1 MSWTRGQIGVN
12 FITWIGST
20 GRKSLSLAKRLET
33 GTQNSLIVFVNR
45 QNSLVYSRI
54 QHLVEEIGEC
64 FFAINNFFKNNNID
78 FRNCI
83 FLVHFREHYE
93 YAYNKIIIF
102 LFIFLAL
109 QYSIC
114 DPQVEAYQLFDSIH
128 NRHRDMYS
136 NQNHLLN
143 ECLKDPWF
151 VEIFGQD
158 FSIESK
164 NTSVQHQLRR
174 LKRKWF
180 SGQPLV
186 DSQVLMF

>member
-1 MSWTRGQIGVN
+1 MSVFLQ
-12 FITWIGST
+12 
-20 GRKSLSLAKRLET
+20 
-33 GTQNSLIVFVNR
+33 LI
-45 QNSLVYSRI
+45 
-54 QHLVEEIGEC
+54 
-64 FFAINNFFKNNNID
+64 
-78 FRNCI
+78 I
-83 FLVHFREHYE
+83 FLKTTTLILEIAFFWCILEYE
-93 YAYNKIIIF
+93 YAYYKIIIF

-186 DSQVLMF
+186 DSQVCFKSTY